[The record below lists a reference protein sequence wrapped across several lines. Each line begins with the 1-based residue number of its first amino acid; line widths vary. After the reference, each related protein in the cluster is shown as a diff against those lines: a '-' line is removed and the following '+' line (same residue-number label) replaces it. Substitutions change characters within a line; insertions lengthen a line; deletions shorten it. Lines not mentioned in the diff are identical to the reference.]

1 MARMGSKVLVLGAID
16 TIEGATVEEGIWSEG
31 FLMVRSWKR
40 WIKGRRNPSLFGGWR
55 GHAVW

>member
-31 FLMVRSWKR
+31 FLMVRMTDK
-40 WIKGRRNPSLFGGWR
+40 IMETLD
-55 GHAVW
+55 